1 MYKRKKGID
10 SKNSFLKITNGK
22 GRICQRNMQATPGNV
37 DRVSSLHELDNDGAT
52 MNVENTITQVN
63 DVTNYNAPPPFFFL
77 QIHVPQPPEETSHH
91 ISMELTKIR
100 RSANQQIF
108 PIIEQVHCIKTKR
121 NTIICL
127 EY

>member
-63 DVTNYNAPPPFFFL
+63 DVTNYNAPPLFFFFTD
-77 QIHVPQPPEETSHH
+77 PCATTSRRNQPPYINGTDKDK
-91 ISMELTKIR
+91 KICKPT
-100 RSANQQIF
+100 NI
-108 PIIEQVHCIKTKR
+108 P
-121 NTIICL
+121 NN
-127 EY
+127 